1 MNAAPATNRLLIVLA
16 FSAIYVVWGST
27 YLAIAWAV
35 ETLPPFLMMG
45 IRFSVAGLLIFGY
58 GLRRSGK
65 LLPSSQ
71 QWLWGAIAGIL
82 MILVD
87 YGAISWAE
95 QYVPSGVASVVFA
108 TTPIWL
114 VILDAQQRAQLMH
127 SKSLASGIIVGL
139 LGVWLIFWSSRQA
152 SPVSGV
158 AESKYIQGMV
168 ALLIA
173 SLSWAVGTLLYRDRN
188 TDVNVPTRMGMQML
202 VGGSLLLVASGLAGE
217 WRDFSVDQVSGRSW
231 LSLVYLITFG
241 TLVAHTAYLWLLQV
255 QPPAL
260 VGTYAYVNPLIAL
273 LLGWWLDGEPL
284 TVIIGVATAIILSA
298 VVLIKRAGDGTH

>member
-45 IRFSVAGLLIFGY
+45 IRFSIAGLLIFSY

-65 LLPSSQ
+65 PLPSSQ
-71 QWLWGAIAGIL
+71 QWLWGAIAGVL

-139 LGVWLIFWSSRQA
+139 LGVWLIFWSSRHDSPA
-152 SPVSGV
+152 SSV
-158 AESKYIQGMV
+158 AESKHLQGMV

-202 VGGSLLLVASGLAGE
+202 VGGSLLLIVSGLVGE
-217 WRDFSVDQVSGRSW
+217 WRNFSPDQVSGRSW